1 MSYTQSE
8 ITALNKLGRINGNKK
23 MKISTLKI
31 KKPKQSREEKLIQRA
46 FFFFETNKADKL
58 PMNPIKERMRRS
70 EALLRKK

>member
-31 KKPKQSREEKLIQRA
+31 KKPKQSREEKLI
-46 FFFFETNKADKL
+46 
-58 PMNPIKERMRRS
+58 
-70 EALLRKK
+70 